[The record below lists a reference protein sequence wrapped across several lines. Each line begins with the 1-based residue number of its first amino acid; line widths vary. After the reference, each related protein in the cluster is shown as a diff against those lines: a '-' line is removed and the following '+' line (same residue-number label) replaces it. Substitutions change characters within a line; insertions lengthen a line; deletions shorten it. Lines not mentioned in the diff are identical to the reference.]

1 MAAAVARDVDEGGAA
16 AGTVADPQAGAGS
29 VVDRMRQPGG
39 GEGLIARPLHRTFW
53 TLSAWQDQAA
63 LRAATGRQPH
73 VQIMKHFRPLM
84 TASSFVTWT
93 ATDLPIQWDE
103 ARHRLEKPDTVHGR
117 I

>member
-1 MAAAVARDVDEGGAA
+1 
-16 AGTVADPQAGAGS
+16 
-29 VVDRMRQPGG
+29 
-39 GEGLIARPLHRTFW
+39 
-53 TLSAWQDQAA
+53 
-63 LRAATGRQPH
+63 
-73 VQIMKHFRPLM
+73 MKHFRPLM